1 MRFTR
6 FLASTL
12 AASALSCTASSCAR
26 AADAPLFNASAA
38 NAPVRVGMAD
48 AAFRP
53 PAVPLVTSDPFL
65 SIWSE
70 ADHLTDD
77 TTRHWT
83 HHEHPLESLI
93 RINGKAF
100 RLMGNEPAAT
110 PALPQTSVQVL
121 PTRSIYNFEGSG
133 VHVTLTFTTPALPHD
148 LDVLSRPVTYLT
160 WDVRSTDGAAHS
172 VSLYCS
178 ASSLLAVNTPEQQ
191 VEWKREKMGA
201 LTSLRAGTPKQ
212 GYFDIAGDDARLDW
226 GYAYI
231 AAPSAQAKSAMGSS
245 ASLMSSF
252 ITNGTLPADDTR
264 MPRAANDA
272 QPALGFALDMGRV
285 GKAVVS
291 RHVMIGYDEVYQVKF
306 FGQRLRPYW
315 RRNGAQ
321 ATDLFQAAERDYPSL
336 MRRCI
341 AFDNDLMS
349 DLTRSGGARYAQL
362 GALAYRQCLAGN
374 GLAADANKQP
384 LLFTKENTSNGD
396 IATVDVIF
404 PMDPMMILF
413 SPALAK
419 ASIVPVLVY
428 GASPRWKFP
437 NAPHDLG
444 TYPIARGTDDGGEQM
459 PVEESGNILII
470 CDAIAKEEGNAN
482 FVSPWWP
489 KLSQWAQYL
498 EQYGQDPEDQL
509 CTDDFM
515 GHLAHNSNLSIKAI
529 VALAAYSD
537 LCRRRGETANAT
549 KYLSLAKGFAQHWM
563 QAANDGNHSRLAFDK
578 PNSWSQKYNLVW
590 DKILGLNVFP
600 ASVAQQEV
608 AHYKSVLQPFGVPLD
623 SRTKLTK
630 SDWTL
635 WSATLADNQ
644 ADFQA
649 LTSPM
654 YDYLNQ
660 TSARLPFV
668 DSYVTDNVKSDGMH
682 ARPVIGGIFVK
693 MLADPAMWKK
703 WSSGDTT
710 RAVGWAPLPPQP
722 IVREIVATSR
732 ITPVEWHYITSVPP
746 ADWTKPNFNDA
757 GWKTGAA
764 PIGTIPGSRTPWNDT
779 PGDLWIRRTFTMPA
793 GTYSN
798 LQLMMFHDEDA
809 EVYIN
814 GVEAAREAGFNTG
827 YEPFEISREA
837 AALLK
842 PGAQITIAAHV
853 HQTTGGQGI
862 DIGLANVTAPAGGA
876 R

>member
-1 MRFTR
+1 MRLTR
-6 FLASTL
+6 FLTSTL
-12 AASALSCTASSCAR
+12 AASALSCTAFSCAR
-26 AADAPLFNASAA
+26 AAEAPVA
-38 NAPVRVGMAD
+38 NAP
-48 AAFRP
+48 AANVPIRFRP

-70 ADHLTDD
+70 ADRLTDD
-77 TTRHWT
+77 VTRHWT
-83 HHEHPLESLI
+83 HHEHALVSLI
-93 RINGKAF
+93 RVDGHAL
-100 RLMGNEPAAT
+100 RLMGNEPAET

-160 WDVRSTDGAAHS
+160 WDVRSIDGAAHN

-178 ASSLLAVNTPEQQ
+178 ASSQLAVNTPAQQ
-191 VEWKREKMGA
+191 VEWRRQQMGA

-226 GYAYI
+226 GYAYL
-231 AAPSAQAKSAMGSS
+231 AAPSAQARGAIGSS
-245 ASLMSSF
+245 AALISSF
-252 ITNGTLPADDTR
+252 SANGTLPADDTR
-264 MPRAANDA
+264 MPRAANDE
-272 QPALGFALDMGRV
+272 QPTLAFALDLGHV
-285 GKAVVS
+285 GAAAVS
-291 RHVMIGYDEVYQVKF
+291 RHLMIGYDEVYQVKF

-315 RRNGAQ
+315 RRNGAE

-336 MRRCI
+336 MRRCA
-341 AFDNDLMS
+341 AFDSDLMS
-349 DLTRSGGARYAQL
+349 DLTRSGGARYAQM
-362 GALAYRQCLAGN
+362 GALAYRQSLAGN

-413 SPALAK
+413 SPSLAK

-428 GASPRWKFP
+428 GASPRWRFP

-549 KYLSLAKGFAQHWM
+549 KYLTLAKGFAQHWM
-563 QAANDGNHSRLAFDK
+563 QAASDGNHSRLAFDK

-600 ASVAQQEV
+600 ASVSQQEV
-608 AHYKSVLQPFGVPLD
+608 AHYKAVLQPYGVPLD

-644 ADFQA
+644 ADFEA

-654 YDYLNQ
+654 YDYLNE

-668 DSYVTDNVKSDGMH
+668 DSYITDNVKSDGMH

-693 MLADPAMWKK
+693 MLADPALWKK

-710 RAVGWAPLPPQP
+710 NAVGWAPLPAQP
-722 IVREIVATSR
+722 IVREVVATSQAA
-732 ITPVEWHYITSVPP
+732 PVEWRYTTSAPP
-746 ADWTKPNFNDA
+746 ADWTGAAFDDS
-757 GWKTGAA
+757 GWKSGAA
-764 PIGTIPGSRTPWNDT
+764 PIGTIPGSRTPWNAT
-779 PGDLWIRRTFTMPA
+779 PGDLWVRRTFTMPA
-793 GTYSN
+793 GTYPN
-798 LQLMMFHDEDA
+798 LQLLMFHDEDV

-814 GVEAAREAGFNTG
+814 GVEADKEAGYNTG
-827 YEPFEISREA
+827 YEALEINPQAR
-837 AALLK
+837 ALLK

-853 HQTTGGQGI
+853 HQTDGGQGI
-862 DIGLANVTAPAGGA
+862 DIGLANVTAPAPT